1 MRVAAIVNQK
11 GGCGKTT
18 TAVNLSALLAR
29 EGSRTLLVDMDPQSH
44 CAAGLGVPDHGIERT
59 IADALLCDQSQPPRA
74 SDYLW
79 EVARNLMLAPSS
91 VSLAALEAPNG
102 PLASR
107 LDRDRR
113 LARVL
118 AAWQDQFDWCIVDCP
133 PTIGLL
139 SFNALRAADIVII
152 PVETGYFSLK
162 GAEKQAEMMRTVSA
176 RFGREIPFHILPT
189 LVNDSRSLSRD
200 VLAQLGK
207 RFADSL
213 LPFAVHEHDELR
225 EAASY
230 GQAITEFAPT
240 SAAAEEFTVLA
251 QWLQKQTTTPSVL
264 LEVEQTQLTSI
275 ETFAA
280 VTMPAMSAWSAS
292 AVQDPTPS
300 NGRTHGGSVN
310 TSATDVAVSQRS
322 AAAANTSAPVLAAPG
337 RAADL
342 VMRLRA
348 LADRSRQAATVGGGF
363 GVRVSRNGIALFS
376 QPSTP
381 RALSVIGDFNDWNPH
396 ATPLLVS
403 ADGTRLEAAV
413 TLAAG
418 RHCYRIVVDGIETL
432 DEFNLHRR
440 GSTTDMGVNLIEVP
454 EFLATHDAFANVSGS
469 EQGGQ
474 S

>member
-29 EGSRTLLVDMDPQSH
+29 DGCRTLLVDMDPQSH

-59 IADALLCDQSQPPRA
+59 IADALLADHSQPPRS

-102 PLASR
+102 PLAAR

-139 SFNALRAADIVII
+139 SFNALRAADLVII

-176 RFGREIPFHILPT
+176 RFGRDIPFHILPT
-189 LVNDSRSLSRD
+189 LVNESRALSRD

-213 LPFAVHEHDELR
+213 LPFAVREHDELR

-240 SAAAEEFTVLA
+240 SAAAVEFTALA
-251 QWLQKQTTTPSVL
+251 QWLQTQTRTPSVL
-264 LEVEQTQLTSI
+264 LEVEQTQLVSI

-280 VTMPAMSAWSAS
+280 VPMPAMNAWSAS
-292 AVQDPTPS
+292 AVQAPAQS
-300 NGRTHGGSVN
+300 SARANGVATDTASLERTRSEHN
-310 TSATDVAVSQRS
+310 TSAENVA
-322 AAAANTSAPVLAAPG
+322 APVLAAPG

-348 LADRSRQAATVGGGF
+348 LADRSRQAAAVGGGF
-363 GVRVSRNGIALFS
+363 GVRVGRNGIALFS

-396 ATPLLVS
+396 ATPLL
-403 ADGTRLEAAV
+403 AIAGGTRLEAAV
-413 TLAAG
+413 VLAPG

-454 EFLATHDAFANVSGS
+454 EFLATQDACANVSGV
-469 EQGGQ
+469 EQDGQ

>member
-1 MRVAAIVNQK
+1 
-11 GGCGKTT
+11 
-18 TAVNLSALLAR
+18 
-29 EGSRTLLVDMDPQSH
+29 
-44 CAAGLGVPDHGIERT
+44 
-59 IADALLCDQSQPPRA
+59 
-74 SDYLW
+74 
-79 EVARNLMLAPSS
+79 
-91 VSLAALEAPNG
+91 
-102 PLASR
+102 
-107 LDRDRR
+107 
-113 LARVL
+113 
-118 AAWQDQFDWCIVDCP
+118 
-133 PTIGLL
+133 
-139 SFNALRAADIVII
+139 
-152 PVETGYFSLK
+152 
-162 GAEKQAEMMRTVSA
+162 
-176 RFGREIPFHILPT
+176 
-189 LVNDSRSLSRD
+189 
-200 VLAQLGK
+200 
-207 RFADSL
+207 
-213 LPFAVHEHDELR
+213 
-225 EAASY
+225 
-230 GQAITEFAPT
+230 
-240 SAAAEEFTVLA
+240 
-251 QWLQKQTTTPSVL
+251 
-264 LEVEQTQLTSI
+264 
-275 ETFAA
+275 
-280 VTMPAMSAWSAS
+280 MPAMNAWSAS
-292 AVQDPTPS
+292 AVHDPAPS

-310 TSATDVAVSQRS
+310 TAATDVAVSQRS
-322 AAAANTSAPVLAAPG
+322 AAATNTSAPVLAAPG

-454 EFLATHDAFANVSGS
+454 EFLATHDACANVSGS